1 MIPPIENR
9 KIRPCNCCIFYQWHY
24 TYNECELGK
33 MNEEI
38 WMIFDGRYRIQHGVH
53 PSCIFHI
60 TEDEYIE
67 AIQAGLIP

>member
-1 MIPPIENR
+1 
-9 KIRPCNCCIFYQWHY
+9 
-24 TYNECELGK
+24 